1 MARWKTTARWTI
13 VVPIKPLP
21 AAKTRLRGAVP
32 AFAHPDLVLAMAQ
45 DTVAAALACRAVDRV
60 LVVCDDQRVAAAMA
74 ELGAG
79 CVPDVP
85 AAGLNAAISYGEA
98 QVDGDVA
105 ALTADLPALRP
116 EELQEALD
124 EGGRSFVPDV
134 QGTGTVLLIGRPL
147 DPHFGVGSAEAHER
161 SGARRLDKNWSG
173 LRRDIDTPADLRQSR
188 QLGLGRHTEGA
199 VRAVQGTVATF
210 DPGTRAGTVLLDDG
224 REVEFPATAFAA
236 SGLRLLR
243 LGQRVRLDRDDS
255 GEIVKITLPTMP

>member
-1 MARWKTTARWTI
+1 MARRSTI

-32 AFAHPDLVLAMAQ
+32 AFAHADLVLAMAQ
-45 DTVAAALACRAVDRV
+45 DTVTAALACRAVGRV
-60 LVVCDDQRVAAAMA
+60 LVVCDDQRVAAALTA
-74 ELGAG
+74 LGAD

-85 AAGLNAAISYGEA
+85 AAGLNPAIVYGAA

-116 EELQEALD
+116 EELEEALD
-124 EGGRSFVPDV
+124 EGGRCFVPDME
-134 QGTGTVLLIGRPL
+134 GTGTVLLIGRPL

-161 SGARRLDKNWSG
+161 SGARRLDKNWPG
-173 LRRDIDTPADLRQSR
+173 LRRDIDTLADLQQGR
-188 QLGLGRHTEGA
+188 QLGLGRHTEEA
-199 VRAVQGTVATF
+199 VRAVQATVATF

-224 REVEFPATAFAA
+224 REVAFPATAFAA

-255 GEIVKITLPTMP
+255 GEIVKITLPTLP